1 MTMRIHLLHG
11 AAAAALIMAACSS
24 DSMPKPGP
32 DAGPGSDPP
41 PTTASFHQVE
51 HLARPG
57 INEALLFSEAFN
69 AGYNATAPMFA
80 GVPTDTLNAI
90 AGQAKTVL
98 QALYL
103 GACLLNGV
111 AKLTPQTGVHPA
123 AIQCHA
129 VGAAIWMPDGVTL
142 TAESKAAAAAY
153 AEKVFGQFIP
163 DVLRVDTSV
172 TSNYLTPCSDLD
184 AKPLLCGG
192 RFLNDDVIDVTYD
205 YLLNGAANYLSP
217 GDGGPVDQQVI
228 ALTSDGVSFSR
239 DAAKNSVSLSKPD
252 AANQQQGHPD
262 VSTAFP
268 YSAPPF

>member
-1 MTMRIHLLHG
+1 MTMRTNLFHG
-11 AAAAALIMAACSS
+11 AAAVALIAVAACSS
-24 DSMPKPGP
+24 DGPGP
-32 DAGPGSDPP
+32 DAGSDQPN
-41 PTTASFHQVE
+41 FHQVE

-80 GVPTDTLNAI
+80 GVPTDTVNAI
-90 AGQAKTVL
+90 SGQAKTVL

-111 AKLTPQTGVHPA
+111 AGLTPEKGVHPA

-129 VGAAIWMPDGVTL
+129 VGPAIWMADGVTL
-142 TAESKAAAAAY
+142 TTESKAAAVAY

-172 TSNYLTPCSDLD
+172 TSNYLTPCGTLD
-184 AKPLLCGG
+184 SKPLLCGG

-205 YLLNGAANYLSP
+205 YLLNGAANYLTP

-228 ALTSDGVSFSR
+228 ALTSDGVSFSK
-239 DAAKNSVSLSKPD
+239 DPAKNSVSLSMPD

-262 VSTAFP
+262 VSSMFP